1 MKILIVGAGMYVTG
15 RNNSGTGTILSSI
28 AQYSKSSIVD
38 EVVIVARN
46 HENASVIQTETDRIN
61 NTIDSNLKTRF
72 EPISVAN
79 DLRSD
84 KMDVTNRFDA
94 AIISV
99 PDHLHFEYAKVLLD
113 LGIKTLIVKPLTP
126 TLGEALELREIQKGN
141 NTYSAVEFHKRW
153 DGTNLIT
160 KQFINSGKLG
170 QVLYYEVGYSQRI
183 SIPLETFK
191 GWSDKTN
198 IFQYL
203 GVHYVDLFYFLTGY
217 KPIRCM
223 ALGTDGILKQKGV
236 NTWDSIHVML
246 EWENPKTGS
255 IVVSNL
261 NTNWIDPNI
270 SSAMSDQRYKV
281 IGTKGRLEIDQK
293 NRGVEYVSEMDGIQ
307 QLNPYFSEY
316 MEDANGDLQFQG
328 YGQKSINQF
337 LLDVAD
343 LNSGNISMKSLENKR
358 PDILSS
364 LVSTAVVDA
373 VNESLEQNG
382 AWIQVQDI
390 EEIEWN

>member
-1 MKILIVGAGMYVTG
+1 
-15 RNNSGTGTILSSI
+15 
-28 AQYSKSSIVD
+28 
-38 EVVIVARN
+38 
-46 HENASVIQTETDRIN
+46 
-61 NTIDSNLKTRF
+61 
-72 EPISVAN
+72 
-79 DLRSD
+79 
-84 KMDVTNRFDA
+84 
-94 AIISV
+94 
-99 PDHLHFEYAKVLLD
+99 
-113 LGIKTLIVKPLTP
+113 
-126 TLGEALELREIQKGN
+126 
-141 NTYSAVEFHKRW
+141 
-153 DGTNLIT
+153 
-160 KQFINSGKLG
+160 
-170 QVLYYEVGYSQRI
+170 
-183 SIPLETFK
+183 
-191 GWSDKTN
+191 
-198 IFQYL
+198 
-203 GVHYVDLFYFLTGY
+203 
-217 KPIRCM
+217 
-223 ALGTDGILKQKGV
+223 
-236 NTWDSIHVML
+236 
-246 EWENPKTGS
+246 
-255 IVVSNL
+255 
-261 NTNWIDPNI
+261 
-270 SSAMSDQRYKV
+270 MSDQRYKV